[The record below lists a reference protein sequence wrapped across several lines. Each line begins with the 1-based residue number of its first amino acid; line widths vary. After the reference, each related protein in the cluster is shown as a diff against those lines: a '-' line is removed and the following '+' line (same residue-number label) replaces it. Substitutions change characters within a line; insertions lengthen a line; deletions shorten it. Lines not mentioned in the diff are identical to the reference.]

1 MIAKITR
8 GVRAGDIAAY
18 LHGPGK
24 TAMHTYRDRD
34 GAEPVG
40 GIVIG
45 GTLAMRGDTTGRWAA
60 ELGRRRPRARR
71 SPSRSGRSPCA
82 ARPRTGR

>member
-8 GVRAGDIAAY
+8 GTRAGDIAAY

-34 GAEPVG
+34 GAEQVG
-40 GIVIG
+40 
-45 GTLAMRGDTTGRWAA
+45 A
-60 ELGRRRPRARR
+60 
-71 SPSRSGRSPCA
+71 S
-82 ARPRTGR
+82 

>member
-8 GVRAGDIAAY
+8 GTRAGDIAAY

-34 GAEPVG
+34 GAEQVG
-40 GIVIG
+40 G
-45 GTLAMRGDTTGRWAA
+45 MF
-60 ELGRRRPRARR
+60 
-71 SPSRSGRSPCA
+71 PCA
-82 ARPRTGR
+82 APRGTGR

>member
-1 MIAKITR
+1 MIAKITS
-8 GVRAGDIAAY
+8 GSRAGDIAAY

-34 GAEPVG
+34 GVEQVG

-45 GTLAMRGDTTGRWAA
+45 GTLAMRGDTTGR
-60 ELGRRRPRARR
+60 RRPVL
-71 SPSRSGRSPCA
+71 
-82 ARPRTGR
+82 ARPRRSRHCVRSWPGWATT